1 MSSAMEE
8 DILAT
13 PFPLLSI
20 TSKDSLHL
28 AKTFHD
34 ESLPTIF
41 IGSYPKSG
49 TTWMQCIVYQIL
61 TRGQR
66 PRFRHISDFTPFFD
80 SQGTFDLERRDLK
93 DNYQQTHAQLGFHV
107 FNTHFAWEMLP
118 HKSNMKYIYVIRD
131 GKDAIVSF
139 FHHLSNQDD
148 ADVYEGTFQEFL
160 KMAALGKM
168 PYGSR
173 PHHIINWWRARRD
186 EDNAANILFVKYED
200 LIHNLASEVRKII
213 NFLGLLYE
221 EEEIEHIL
229 PLMSF
234 QYMKAHREQFEPI
247 SVPWKDG
254 YQFIRKG
261 QIGDHRTM
269 FSMDDEL
276 MYKQV
281 LDEIIQETTGDLSV
295 EEKEALVALL

>member
-1 MSSAMEE
+1 MSSVME
-8 DILAT
+8 DALSAA

-61 TRGQR
+61 TKGQR
-66 PRFRHISDFTPFFD
+66 PRFRHISDFTPFLD
-80 SQGTFDLERRDLK
+80 SQGTFDLERRGLK
-93 DNYQQTHAQLGFHV
+93 DIYQRNHTQLGYHV

-118 HKSNMKYIYVIRD
+118 HESNMKYIYVVRD

-139 FHHLSNQDD
+139 YHHLSNQDD
-148 ADVYEGTFQEFL
+148 ADVYDGTFQEFL
-160 KMAALGKM
+160 KMATLGQM

-173 PHHIINWWRARRD
+173 PHHIINWWRARR
-186 EDNAANILFVKYED
+186 ETANGPNILFVKYED
-200 LIHNLASEVRKII
+200 LILNLATEVRKII
-213 NFLGLLYE
+213 SFLGLSYE
-221 EEEIEHIL
+221 EDEIEHIL

-234 QYMKAHREQFEPI
+234 QYMKANREQFEPI

-261 QIGDHRTM
+261 QIGDHKTM
-269 FSMDDEL
+269 FGADDEL

-295 EEKEALVALL
+295 EEKQDLVFLL